1 LNLRLR
7 RTSSRIVELTQDPPM
22 LRLFPLVLGAFAIG
36 AETFLVSGVLPQI
49 AADLHVTAAAAGS
62 LVTIFAIAYAFGSPL
77 IAVATAGVE
86 RKRLLIGA
94 IAAFALANLVAAAA
108 PNFASLAAAR
118 ALLALAAG
126 AFMPAAVAFATSMF
140 SAEHRGRAIAMI
152 YGGMTMATVVGVP
165 AGTYLASL
173 AGWRAPFFGVAVLAG
188 LAAVGVATALPRVQ
202 SARAA
207 GFAERLAVMR
217 RPDVLQMLTLTALA
231 LIGPFALNT
240 FLGVLAESALGI
252 GGDKLA
258 LVLVFFG
265 VVSFIGSQFGGYA
278 ADRWPRE
285 RFLTVVFVVLIA
297 AFPLM
302 SVGPHIGGSAGA
314 TLLFA
319 GLALWGVFGWAFPIV
334 QQARLVTLDPA
345 MAPITLSLNVSALYV
360 GVAIGSSLGAW
371 TIARWSVDAIG
382 LVAGASEIVALV
394 WLALTGA
401 LKAAPAAPQ
410 GEASSDAIYF
420 APGE

>member
-1 LNLRLR
+1 MIL
-7 RTSSRIVELTQDPPM
+7 ELIQDSPM
-22 LRLFPLVLGAFAIG
+22 LRLLPLVLGAFAIG

-62 LVTIFAIAYAFGSPL
+62 LVTVFALAYAFGSPL

-86 RKRLLIGA
+86 RKRLLIVA
-94 IAAFALANLVAAAA
+94 MAAFALANVVAAIA
-108 PNFASLAAAR
+108 PNFLSLAAAR
-118 ALLALAAG
+118 ALLALTAG
-126 AFMPAAVAFATSMF
+126 TFMPAAVAFATALF
-140 SAEHRGRAIAMI
+140 TARQRGRAIAMI

-165 AGTYLASL
+165 AGTYLAAI
-173 AGWRAPFFGVAVLAG
+173 AGWRAPFFGVAVVAA
-188 LAAVGVATALPRVQ
+188 LAAIGVATVLPRLQ
-202 SARAA
+202 NARAA

-252 GGDKLA
+252 GGDRLA

-297 AFPLM
+297 AFPLL
-302 SVGPHIGGSAGA
+302 SIGPHIGGGGGA
-314 TLLFA
+314 ALLFA
-319 GLALWGVFGWAFPIV
+319 GLALYGVFGWSFPIV

-371 TIARWSVDAIG
+371 TIARGSVDAIG
-382 LVAGASEIVALV
+382 LVAGASEIIALV

-401 LKAAPAAPQ
+401 LKPAAEAE
-410 GEASSDAIYF
+410 GEAAMIEPHYELM
-420 APGE
+420 P

>member
-1 LNLRLR
+1 
-7 RTSSRIVELTQDPPM
+7 M
-22 LRLFPLVLGAFAIG
+22 LRLLPLVLGAFAIG

-49 AADLHVTAAAAGS
+49 AADLRVTAAAAGS
-62 LVTIFAIAYAFGSPL
+62 LVTIFALAYAFGSPL
-77 IAVATAGVE
+77 IAVATAGVA
-86 RKRLLIGA
+86 RKPLLVGA

-126 AFMPAAVAFATSMF
+126 TFMPAAVAYATTLFA
-140 SAEHRGRAIAMI
+140 AQQRGRAIALI
-152 YGGMTMATVVGVP
+152 YGGMTLATVIGVP
-165 AGTYLASL
+165 AGTYLASF
-173 AGWRAPFFGVAVLAG
+173 AGWRAPFFGVAALAA
-188 LAAVGVATALPRVQ
+188 LAAVGVASALPRIV

-240 FLGVLAESALGI
+240 FMGLLAETALGI
-252 GGDKLA
+252 GGDRLA
-258 LVLVFFG
+258 LVLVFSGFLG
-265 VVSFIGSQFGGYA
+265 FVGSQFGGYA

-285 RFLTVVFVVLIA
+285 RFLAVVFVVLIA

-314 TLLFA
+314 ALLFA
-319 GLALWGVFGWAFPIV
+319 GIALWGVFGWAFPIV

-345 MAPITLSLNVSALYV
+345 MAPITLSLNISALYV
-360 GVAIGSSLGAW
+360 GVAIGSSIGAW
-371 TIARWSVDAIG
+371 TVARWSVDAIG

-401 LKAAPAAPQ
+401 LKPAPEAPQ
-410 GEASSDAIYF
+410 GQTSSEAVYF

>member
-1 LNLRLR
+1 MF
-7 RTSSRIVELTQDPPM
+7 VELIQDPPM
-22 LRLFPLVLGAFAIG
+22 LRLLPLVLGAFAIG

-62 LVTIFAIAYAFGSPL
+62 LVTIFALAYAFGSPL

-94 IAAFALANLVAAAA
+94 IGAFALANLVAAFA

-118 ALLALAAG
+118 ALLALTAG
-126 AFMPAAVAFATSMF
+126 TFMPAAVAFATALF
-140 SAEHRGRAIAMI
+140 SAERRGRAIALI
-152 YGGMTMATVVGVP
+152 YAGMTLATVVGVP

-173 AGWRAPFFGVAVLAG
+173 AGWRAPFFGVAALAM
-188 LAAVGVATALPRVQ
+188 LAAIGVGAVLPRLQ

-231 LIGPFALNT
+231 LVGPFAINT
-240 FLGVLAESALGI
+240 FLGVLVESAFGV

-258 LVLVFFG
+258 LVLAFFG
-265 VVSFIGSQFGGYA
+265 VVSFLGSQFGGYA

-285 RFLTVVFVVLIA
+285 RFLAIVFVVLIA

-302 SVGPHIGGSAGA
+302 SIGPRLGGGAGA
-314 TLLFA
+314 ALLFG
-319 GLALWGVFGWAFPIV
+319 GLALWGLFGWAFPIV

-345 MAPITLSLNVSALYV
+345 MAPITLSLNISALYI

-371 TIARWSVDAIG
+371 TIAHWSVDAIG
-382 LVAGASEIVALV
+382 LVAGASEIPALV

-401 LKAAPAAPQ
+401 LWRSPETAQ
-410 GEASSDAIYF
+410 RQASTDAVYL

>member
-1 LNLRLR
+1 MIL
-7 RTSSRIVELTQDPPM
+7 ELIQDPPM
-22 LRLFPLVLGAFAIG
+22 LRLLPLVLGAFAIG
-36 AETFLVSGVLPQI
+36 AETFLVSSVLPQI

-62 LVTIFAIAYAFGSPL
+62 LVTIFALAYAFGSPL

-94 IAAFALANLVAAAA
+94 IAAFALANLVAAFA
-108 PNFASLAAAR
+108 PNFVSLAAAR

-126 AFMPAAVAFATSMF
+126 TFMPAAVAFATALF
-140 SAEHRGRAIAMI
+140 AAERRGRAIALI
-152 YGGMTMATVVGVP
+152 YGGMTLATVVGVP
-165 AGTYLASL
+165 AGAYLASF
-173 AGWRAPFFGVAVLAG
+173 AGWRAPFFGVAA
-188 LAAVGVATALPRVQ
+188 LAALAAIGVATALPRLA

-240 FLGVLAESALGI
+240 FLGVLVESAFGV
-252 GGDKLA
+252 GGDRLA
-258 LVLVFFG
+258 LVFAFFG
-265 VVSFIGSQFGGYA
+265 VVSFLGSQFGGYA

-285 RFLTVVFVVLIA
+285 RFLAVVFVVLIL
-297 AFPLM
+297 AFPLL
-302 SVGPHIGGSAGA
+302 SIGPRLGGGAGA
-314 TLLFA
+314 ALLFA

-334 QQARLVTLDPA
+334 QQARLVTLDPV
-345 MAPITLSLNVSALYV
+345 MAPITLSLNISALYI

-382 LVAGASEIVALV
+382 VVAGASEIVALV
-394 WLALTGA
+394 WLALTRSP
-401 LKAAPAAPQ
+401 KSAAATTQ
-410 GEASSDAIYF
+410 GRTSADAVSF

>member
-1 LNLRLR
+1 
-7 RTSSRIVELTQDPPM
+7 M
-22 LRLFPLVLGAFAIG
+22 LRLLPLVLGAFAIG
-36 AETFLVSGVLPQI
+36 AETFMVSGVLPQI

-77 IAVATAGVE
+77 IAAATAGVE
-86 RKRLLIGA
+86 RKRLLIVA
-94 IAAFALANLVAAAA
+94 IAAFALANLVAAFS

-118 ALLALAAG
+118 ALLALSAG
-126 AFMPAAVAFATSMF
+126 SFMPASIAFATALV
-140 SAEHRGRAIAMI
+140 SAGRRGRAIATI
-152 YGGMTMATVVGVP
+152 YGGMTAATVIGVP
-165 AGTYLASL
+165 AGTYLASF
-173 AGWRAPFFGVAVLAG
+173 AGWRAPFFGVAALAG
-188 LAAVGVATALPRVQ
+188 LAAIGVAVVLPRLEGV
-202 SARAA
+202 RAA
-207 GFAERLAVMR
+207 GYAERLAVMR

-231 LIGPFALNT
+231 LVGPFAVNT

-258 LVLVFFG
+258 LVLAFFG
-265 VVSFIGSQFGGYA
+265 AVSFLGSQFGGYA
-278 ADRWPRE
+278 ADRWSRE
-285 RFLTVVFVVLIA
+285 RFLAVVFVVLIV

-302 SVGPHIGGSAGA
+302 SVGPHVGGGAGA
-314 TLLFA
+314 ALLFA
-319 GLALWGVFGWAFPIV
+319 GLALWGLFGWAFPIV

-371 TIARWSVDAIG
+371 TIARGSVDAIG

-401 LKAAPAAPQ
+401 LNPAPKAAEGQ
-410 GEASSDAIYF
+410 ASTETAYF

>member
-1 LNLRLR
+1 M
-7 RTSSRIVELTQDPPM
+7 IVELIQDPSM
-22 LRLFPLVLGAFAIG
+22 LRLLPLVLGAFAIG

-49 AADLHVTAAAAGS
+49 AGDLHVTAAAAGS
-62 LVTIFAIAYAFGSPL
+62 LVTIFALAYAFGSPL

-86 RKRLLIGA
+86 RKRLLIVA
-94 IAAFALANLVAAAA
+94 IAAFALANLVAACA
-108 PNFASLAAAR
+108 PNFVSLAAAR
-118 ALLALAAG
+118 ALLALTAG
-126 AFMPAAVAFATSMF
+126 TFMPAAVAYATALFA
-140 SAEHRGRAIAMI
+140 AKQRGRAIAMI
-152 YGGMTMATVVGVP
+152 YGGMTLATVVGVP

-173 AGWRAPFFGVAVLAG
+173 AGWRAPFFGVAVVAA
-188 LAAVGVATALPRVQ
+188 LAAVGVATALPRLQ
-202 SARAA
+202 SGRAA

-217 RPDVLQMLTLTALA
+217 RPDVLQMLSLTALA

-240 FLGVLAESALGI
+240 FLGVLVESAFGV

-258 LVLVFFG
+258 LVLAFFG

-285 RFLTVVFVVLIA
+285 RFLAVVFVVLIA

-302 SVGPHIGGSAGA
+302 SLGPHIGGGGGA
-314 TLLFA
+314 AMLFA

-371 TIARWSVDAIG
+371 TVARWSVDAIG

-401 LKAAPAAPQ
+401 LKPAPEAPKSQ
-410 GEASSDAIYF
+410 ASTDAIYF

>member
-1 LNLRLR
+1 MIL
-7 RTSSRIVELTQDPPM
+7 ELTQDPPM
-22 LRLFPLVLGAFAIG
+22 LRLLPLVLGAFAIG

-49 AADLHVTAAAAGS
+49 ADDLRVTAAAAGS

-94 IAAFALANLVAAAA
+94 MAAFAVANLVAAVA

-118 ALLALAAG
+118 VLLALAAG
-126 AFMPAAVAFATSMF
+126 TFMPAAVAFATSMF
-140 SAEHRGRAIAMI
+140 SAEHRGRAIALI
-152 YGGMTMATVVGVP
+152 YAGMTMATVLGVP
-165 AGTYLASL
+165 AGTYLAAI
-173 AGWRAPFFGVAVLAG
+173 AGWRAPFFGVAVLA
-188 LAAVGVATALPRVQ
+188 AFTAVGIAAALPRVQ

-231 LIGPFALNT
+231 LIGPFAVYT

-258 LVLVFFG
+258 LTLVFFG

-285 RFLTVVFVVLIA
+285 RFIAIVFVVLIVG
-297 AFPLM
+297 FPLM
-302 SVGPHIGGSAGA
+302 SLGPHIGGAAGA
-314 TLLFA
+314 TLLFV
-319 GLALWGVFGWAFPIV
+319 GMALWGVFGWAFPIV

-401 LKAAPAAPQ
+401 LNPASEAPQ
-410 GEASSDAIYF
+410 NEASNETIYF

>member
-22 LRLFPLVLGAFAIG
+22 LRLLPLVLGAFAIG

-49 AADLHVTAAAAGS
+49 AVDLHVTAAAAGS

-94 IAAFALANLVAAAA
+94 IAAFALANLVAAFA
-108 PNFASLAAAR
+108 PNFLSLAAAR
-118 ALLALAAG
+118 ALLALTAG
-126 AFMPAAVAFATSMF
+126 TFMPAAVAFATSMF
-140 SAEHRGRAIAMI
+140 SAEHRGRAIALI
-152 YGGMTMATVVGVP
+152 YAGMTMATVLGVP
-165 AGTYLASL
+165 AGTYLAAV
-173 AGWRAPFFGVAVLAG
+173 AGWRAPFFGVAVLAA

-202 SARAA
+202 NASAA

-278 ADRWPRE
+278 ADHWPRE

-302 SVGPHIGGSAGA
+302 SVGPHIGGSVGA

-319 GLALWGVFGWAFPIV
+319 GLTLWGVFGWAFPIV

-360 GVAIGSSLGAW
+360 GVAIGSSFGAW

-382 LVAGASEIVALV
+382 LVAGLSEIVALV

-401 LKAAPAAPQ
+401 LNPVPAAPQ
-410 GEASSDAIYF
+410 GEASSEAIYF

>member
-1 LNLRLR
+1 
-7 RTSSRIVELTQDPPM
+7 M
-22 LRLFPLVLGAFAIG
+22 LRLLPLVLGAFAIG

-62 LVTIFAIAYAFGSPL
+62 LVTIFALAYAFGSPL

-86 RKRLLIGA
+86 RKRLLIVA
-94 IAAFALANLVAAAA
+94 IAAFALANLVAAFA

-126 AFMPAAVAFATSMF
+126 TFMPAAVAFATALFFRRAARPGDRADLWRHDAGDRRRRS
-140 SAEHRGRAIAMI
+140 GRNLSRL
-152 YGGMTMATVVGVP
+152 VRR
-165 AGTYLASL
+165 LA
-173 AGWRAPFFGVAVLAG
+173 RAVLRRRRPRRARRHRRCDRP
-188 LAAVGVATALPRVQ
+188 AAPA

-207 GFAERLAVMR
+207 GFADRLAVMR

-252 GGDKLA
+252 GGDRLA
-258 LVLVFFG
+258 LVLAFFG
-265 VVSFIGSQFGGYA
+265 VVSFLGSQFGGYA

-285 RFLTVVFVVLIA
+285 RFLAIVFVVLIA

-302 SVGPHIGGSAGA
+302 SIGPRLGGEAGA
-314 TLLFA
+314 ALLFA
-319 GLALWGVFGWAFPIV
+319 GLALWGLFGWAFPIV
-334 QQARLVTLDPA
+334 QQARLVTLDPG
-345 MAPITLSLNVSALYV
+345 MAPITLSLNISALYV

-401 LKAAPAAPQ
+401 PNPAPKAAE
-410 GEASSDAIYF
+410 GRASTDAVSY

>member
-1 LNLRLR
+1 
-7 RTSSRIVELTQDPPM
+7 M
-22 LRLFPLVLGAFAIG
+22 LRLLPLVLGAFAIG

-49 AADLHVTAAAAGS
+49 ATDLRVTAATAGS

-94 IAAFALANLVAAAA
+94 LAAFALANLVAAMA

-118 ALLALAAG
+118 VLLALAAG
-126 AFMPAAVAFATSMF
+126 TFMPAAVAFATSMF
-140 SAEHRGRAIAMI
+140 SAERRGRAIALI
-152 YGGMTMATVVGVP
+152 YAGMTMATVLGVP
-165 AGTYLASL
+165 AGTYLAAI
-173 AGWRAPFFGVAVLAG
+173 AGWRAPFFGVAVLA
-188 LAAVGVATALPRVQ
+188 AITAVGVAAVLPRVQ

-217 RPDVLQMLTLTALA
+217 RPDVLQVLTLTALA
-231 LIGPFALNT
+231 LIGPFVVYT

-258 LVLVFFG
+258 LTLVFFG

-285 RFLTVVFVVLIA
+285 RFIAIVFAVLIA
-297 AFPLM
+297 GFPLM
-302 SVGPHIGGSAGA
+302 SIGPHIGGAAGA
-314 TLLFA
+314 ALLFA
-319 GLALWGVFGWAFPIV
+319 GMALWGVFGWAFPIV

-382 LVAGASEIVALV
+382 LVAGASEIVALI

-401 LKAAPAAPQ
+401 LKSAPEAPQ
-410 GEASSDAIYF
+410 SQASTEAIYF

>member
-1 LNLRLR
+1 
-7 RTSSRIVELTQDPPM
+7 M
-22 LRLFPLVLGAFAIG
+22 LRLLPLVLGAFAIG

-62 LVTIFAIAYAFGSPL
+62 LVTVFAIAYAFGSPL

-94 IAAFALANLVAAAA
+94 IGAFALANLVAAFA
-108 PNFASLAAAR
+108 PNFFSLAAAR
-118 ALLALAAG
+118 ALLALTAG
-126 AFMPAAVAFATSMF
+126 TFMPAAVAFATALF
-140 SAEHRGRAIAMI
+140 SAERRGRAIAMI
-152 YGGMTMATVVGVP
+152 YGGMTLATVVGVP
-165 AGTYLASL
+165 AGTYLASF
-173 AGWRAPFFGVAVLAG
+173 AGWRAPFFGVAVLAA
-188 LAAVGVATALPRVQ
+188 LAAIGIAAALPRLR

-217 RPDVLQMLTLTALA
+217 RPDVLQMLSLTALA

-240 FLGVLAESALGI
+240 FLGVLVESAFGV
-252 GGDKLA
+252 GGDKVA
-258 LVLVFFG
+258 LVLAFFG

-285 RFLTVVFVVLIA
+285 RFLAIVFVVLIA

-302 SVGPHIGGSAGA
+302 SVGPRIGGGAGA
-314 TLLFA
+314 ALLFA

-345 MAPITLSLNVSALYV
+345 MAPITLSLNISALYV

-371 TIARWSVDAIG
+371 TLARWSVDAIG
-382 LVAGASEIVALV
+382 AVAGASEIVALI

-401 LKAAPAAPQ
+401 LKPAPEAPQ
-410 GEASSDAIYF
+410 GRASTDAVSY

>member
-1 LNLRLR
+1 
-7 RTSSRIVELTQDPPM
+7 M
-22 LRLFPLVLGAFAIG
+22 LRLLPLVLGAFAIG

-49 AADLHVTAAAAGS
+49 AVDLRVTTAAAGS
-62 LVTIFAIAYAFGSPL
+62 LVTIFALAYAFGSPL

-86 RKRLLIGA
+86 RKRLLIAAMG
-94 IAAFALANLVAAAA
+94 AFALANLVAASA
-108 PNFASLAAAR
+108 PNFPSLAAAR
-118 ALLALAAG
+118 ALLALTAG
-126 AFMPAAVAFATSMF
+126 TFMPAAIAFATGLF
-140 SAEHRGRAIAMI
+140 SAGRRGRAIAMI
-152 YGGMTMATVVGVP
+152 YGGMTLATVVGVP

-173 AGWRAPFFGVAVLAG
+173 AGWRAPFFGVAI
-188 LAAVGVATALPRVQ
+188 LAALAAIGIATALPRLQ

-217 RPDVLQMLTLTALA
+217 RPDVLRMLTLTALA

-240 FLGVLAESALGI
+240 FLGVLVESAFGV
-252 GGDKLA
+252 GGDQLA
-258 LVLVFFG
+258 LVLAFFG
-265 VVSFIGSQFGGYA
+265 IVSFIGSQFGGYA

-285 RFLTVVFVVLIA
+285 RFLVIVFVVLIA
-297 AFPLM
+297 AFPLL
-302 SVGPHIGGSAGA
+302 SIGPRLGGEAGA
-314 TLLFA
+314 ALLFA
-319 GLALWGVFGWAFPIV
+319 GLALWGVFGWAFPII

-345 MAPITLSLNVSALYV
+345 MAPITLSLNISALYI

-382 LVAGASEIVALV
+382 LVAGASEIVALA

-401 LKAAPAAPQ
+401 LRSAPKAAEGQ
-410 GEASSDAIYF
+410 ASTDAVSF

>member
-1 LNLRLR
+1 MIL
-7 RTSSRIVELTQDPPM
+7 ELIQDPPM
-22 LRLFPLVLGAFAIG
+22 LRLLPLVLGAFAIG
-36 AETFLVSGVLPQI
+36 AETFLVSSVLPQI

-62 LVTIFAIAYAFGSPL
+62 LVTIFALAYAFGSPL

-94 IAAFALANLVAAAA
+94 IAAFALANLVAAVA
-108 PNFASLAAAR
+108 PNFVSLAAAR

-126 AFMPAAVAFATSMF
+126 TFMPAAVAFATALF
-140 SAEHRGRAIAMI
+140 AAERRGRAIALI
-152 YGGMTMATVVGVP
+152 YGGMTLATVVGVP
-165 AGTYLASL
+165 AGAYLASF
-173 AGWRAPFFGVAVLAG
+173 AGWRAPFFGVAA
-188 LAAVGVATALPRVQ
+188 LAALAAIGVATALPRLA

-240 FLGVLAESALGI
+240 FLGVLVESAFGV
-252 GGDKLA
+252 GGDRLA
-258 LVLVFFG
+258 LVFAFFG
-265 VVSFIGSQFGGYA
+265 VVSFLGSQFGGYA

-285 RFLTVVFVVLIA
+285 RFLAVVFVVLIL
-297 AFPLM
+297 AFPLL
-302 SVGPHIGGSAGA
+302 SIGPRLGGGAGA
-314 TLLFA
+314 ALLFA

-334 QQARLVTLDPA
+334 QQARLVTLDPV
-345 MAPITLSLNVSALYV
+345 MAPITLSLNISALYI

-371 TIARWSVDAIG
+371 TIARGSVDAIG
-382 LVAGASEIVALV
+382 VVAGASEIVALV
-394 WLALTGA
+394 WLALTRSP
-401 LKAAPAAPQ
+401 KSAAATTQ
-410 GEASSDAIYF
+410 GRTSADAVSF